1 MLDKLESIF
10 MPLAEKI
17 GKNKYLISIRDGFL
31 LTTPLLIIGSFF
43 LLIANFPI
51 NNWTEFWARFFGEN
65 WTAYMAKPTS
75 ATFDI
80 MAILAVVGIAYSF
93 SRELNVDKLSGAAVA
108 VVSWFIL
115 MPYKVTDGS
124 VTLNGIPLDW
134 VGSKGIF
141 IGIITA
147 FVSVH
152 IYAWVIKKG
161 WIIKMPKG
169 VPPAV
174 TQSFAAL
181 VPSAVVLGV
190 FFLVNSLLALTPYN
204 NAFEF
209 IFRFL
214 QQPLLVLGNT
224 LGAVIVAMG
233 FQHFFW
239 FFGING
245 GSIVGSIMQP
255 ILTPLSMENLSAFQA
270 GNPLPNVINQQFY
283 DLFTTFGGAGSTLS
297 MLIAMIIVCRS
308 QRIKNLSK
316 ISVVPALFGINEPVI
331 FGLPVVLNP
340 TILIP
345 FLLTPLINILISYFS
360 MVSGLVPF
368 TSGVSMPWTT
378 PVIISGFLTT
388 GWRGALLQLILVIL
402 GVFIYM
408 PFVKMMDKQY
418 KKEELQAIESSD
430 DDVSLD
436 DLSFDDL

>member
-93 SRELNVDKLSGAAVA
+93 SRELKVDKLSGAAVA

-190 FFLVNSLLALTPYN
+190 FFLANSLLALTPYD
-204 NAFEF
+204 NAFNF
-209 IFRFL
+209 IFKFL

-224 LGAVIVAMG
+224 LGAVLVAMG

>member
-190 FFLVNSLLALTPYN
+190 FFLANSLIAITPYD
-204 NAFEF
+204 NAFNF
-209 IFRFL
+209 IFKFL

-224 LGAVIVAMG
+224 LGAVLVAMG

-270 GNPLPNVINQQFY
+270 GTALPNVTNQQFY

-316 ISVVPALFGINEPVI
+316 ISIVPALFGINEPVI

-418 KKEELQAIESSD
+418 KKEELQASESSD
-430 DDVSLD
+430 DDISLD

>member
-65 WTAYMAKPTS
+65 WTAYMAKSTS

-190 FFLVNSLLALTPYN
+190 FFLANSLIAITPYD
-204 NAFEF
+204 NAFNF
-209 IFRFL
+209 IFKFL

-224 LGAVIVAMG
+224 LGAVLVAMG

-270 GNPLPNVINQQFY
+270 GTALPNVINQQFY

-316 ISVVPALFGINEPVI
+316 ISIVPALFGINEPVI

-418 KKEELQAIESSD
+418 KKEELQASESSD
-430 DDVSLD
+430 DDIYLD

>member
-1 MLDKLESIF
+1 MLNKLEAIF

-65 WTAYMAKPTS
+65 WTDYMAKPTN

-93 SRELNVDKLSGAAVA
+93 ARELKVDKLSGAAVA
-108 VVSWFIL
+108 LVSWFIL
-115 MPYKVTDGS
+115 MPYKVSDGS
-124 VTLNGIPLDW
+124 ITLAGIPLNW
-134 VGSKGIF
+134 IGSKGIF

-161 WIIKMPKG
+161 WVIKMPNG

-181 VPSAVVLGV
+181 VPSTVVIGI

-204 NAFEF
+204 NAFELV
-209 IFRFL
+209 FRFL
-214 QQPLLVLGNT
+214 QEPLLILGNT
-224 LGAVIVAMG
+224 LGAVLVAMG
-233 FQHFFW
+233 FQHLFW

-255 ILTPLSMENLSAFQA
+255 ILTPLSMENLEAFKL
-270 GNPLPNVINQQFY
+270 GGVLPNVINQQFY
-283 DLFTTFGGAGSTLS
+283 DLFTTFGGAGSAIS
-297 MLIAMIIVCRS
+297 MLIAMVIICKS
-308 QRIKNLSK
+308 KRIKNLSK
-316 ISVVPALFGINEPVI
+316 ISFIPAIFGINEPII
-331 FGLPVVLNP
+331 FGLPIVLNSM
-340 TILIP
+340 ILIP
-345 FLLTPLINILISYFS
+345 FLVTPLMNILVSYFA
-360 MVSGLVPF
+360 MISGLVPF
-368 TSGVSMPWTT
+368 TSGISIPWAT

-388 GWRGALLQLILVIL
+388 
-402 GVFIYM
+402 
-408 PFVKMMDKQY
+408 
-418 KKEELQAIESSD
+418 
-430 DDVSLD
+430 
-436 DLSFDDL
+436 

>member
-1 MLDKLESIF
+1 MLNKLEGIF

-65 WTAYMAKPTS
+65 WTAYMAKPTN

-80 MAILAVVGIAYSF
+80 MAILAVLGIGYSF
-93 SRELNVDKLSGAAVA
+93 AREMKVDKLSGAAVA
-108 VVSWFIL
+108 LVSWFIL
-115 MPYKVTDGS
+115 MPYKVSDGS
-124 VTLNGIPLDW
+124 TTLAGIPLDW

-152 IYAWVIKKG
+152 IYAWVAKKG
-161 WIIKMPKG
+161 WVIKMPKG

-174 TQSFAAL
+174 TQSFEAL
-181 VPSAVVLGV
+181 VPSAIVLTI
-190 FFLVNSLLALTPYN
+190 FFLINSLLSLTQYN

-209 IFRFL
+209 VFKFL
-214 QQPLLVLGNT
+214 QEPLLLLGNT
-224 LGAVIVAMG
+224 VGAVLIAMG
-233 FQHFFW
+233 FQHVFW

-255 ILTPLSMENLSAFQA
+255 ILTPLSIENLQAFQS
-270 GNPLPNVINQQFY
+270 GSLLPNVINQQFY

-297 MLIAMIIVCRS
+297 MLIAMVFLCKS
-308 QRIKNLSK
+308 KRIKNLSK
-316 ISVVPALFGINEPVI
+316 ISIIPALFGINEPII
-331 FGLPVVLNP
+331 FGLPIVLNP
-340 TILIP
+340 IIIIP
-345 FLLTPLINILISYFS
+345 FLLTPLMNILVSYFA

-368 TSGVSMPWTT
+368 TSGISIPWTT
-378 PVIISGFLTT
+378 PVIVSGFLTT
-388 GWRGALLQLILVIL
+388 GWRGALLQLVLVIAGTFVYL
-402 GVFIYM
+402 

-418 KKEELQAIESSD
+418 EKDELNAANDLD
-430 DDVSLD
+430 DDLSLE

>member
-10 MPLAEKI
+10 IPLAEKI
-17 GKNKYLISIRDGFL
+17 GKNKYLTSIRDGFL

-51 NNWTEFWARFFGEN
+51 VGWTEFWARFFGEN
-65 WTAYMAKPTS
+65 WTAYMAKPTN

-80 MAILAVVGIAYSF
+80 MAILAVIGIAYSF
-93 SRELNVDKLSGAAVA
+93 ARELKVDKLSGAAVA
-108 VVSWFIL
+108 LVSWFIL
-115 MPYKVTDGS
+115 MPYKVSDGTT
-124 VTLNGIPLDW
+124 TLSGIPLDW
-134 VGSKGIF
+134 IGSKGIF
-141 IGIITA
+141 IGIITT
-147 FVSVH
+147 FVSIH

-169 VPPAV
+169 LPPAV
-174 TQSFAAL
+174 SQSFAAL
-181 VPSAVVLGV
+181 LPSAVVLTI
-190 FFLVNSLLALTPYN
+190 FFLINSLLALTPYN

-255 ILTPLSMENLSAFQA
+255 ILTPLSIENLAAYQA
-270 GNPLPNVINQQFY
+270 GTTIPNVINQQFY

-297 MLIAMIIVCRS
+297 MLIAMIILCKS
-308 QRIKNLSK
+308 KRIKNLSK
-316 ISVVPALFGINEPVI
+316 ISVVPALFGINEPVV
-331 FGLPVVLNP
+331 FGLPIVLNP

-345 FLLTPLINILISYFS
+345 FLLTPLVNIVISYFS

-368 TSGVSMPWTT
+368 TSGISIPWTT
-378 PVIISGFLTT
+378 PVIVSGFLTT
-388 GWRGALLQLILVIL
+388 GWRGAVLQLILVII

-418 KKEELQAIESSD
+418 QNEELKADDSSD
-430 DDVSLD
+430 DDISLD

>member
-10 MPLAEKI
+10 IPLAEKI

-43 LLIANFPI
+43 LLVANFPI

-65 WTAYMAKPTS
+65 WTAYMAKPTN

-93 SRELNVDKLSGAAVA
+93 SRELKVDKLSGAAVA
-108 VVSWFIL
+108 LVSWFIL
-115 MPYKVTDGS
+115 MPYKVSDGS

-134 VGSKGIF
+134 IGSKGIF

-181 VPSAVVLGV
+181 VPSAVVLV
-190 FFLVNSLLALTPYN
+190 IFFLVNSLLALTPYN

-224 LGAVIVAMG
+224 LGAVLVAMG

-255 ILTPLSMENLSAFQA
+255 ILTPLSIENLAAFQSGA
-270 GNPLPNVINQQFY
+270 VLPNVINQQFY

-297 MLIAMIIVCRS
+297 MLIAMIILCKS
-308 QRIKNLSK
+308 KRIKDLSK
-316 ISVVPALFGINEPVI
+316 ISFIPALFGINEPII

-368 TSGVSMPWTT
+368 TSGISIPWTT
-378 PVIISGFLTT
+378 PVIVSGFLTT

-418 KKEELQAIESSD
+418 KNEELQASESSD
-430 DDVSLD
+430 DDISLD

>member
-190 FFLVNSLLALTPYN
+190 FFLANSLIAITPYD
-204 NAFEF
+204 NAFNF
-209 IFRFL
+209 IFKFL

-224 LGAVIVAMG
+224 LGAVLVAMG

-270 GNPLPNVINQQFY
+270 GTVLPNVINQQFY

-316 ISVVPALFGINEPVI
+316 ISIVPALFGINEPVI

-418 KKEELQAIESSD
+418 KKEELQASESSD
-430 DDVSLD
+430 DDISLD

>member
-190 FFLVNSLLALTPYN
+190 FFLANSLLALTPYD
-204 NAFEF
+204 NAFNF
-209 IFRFL
+209 IFKFL

-224 LGAVIVAMG
+224 LGAVLVAMG

-255 ILTPLSMENLSAFQA
+255 ILTPLSIENLSAFQA

-316 ISVVPALFGINEPVI
+316 ISIVPALFGINEPVI

-418 KKEELQAIESSD
+418 KKEELQASESSD
-430 DDVSLD
+430 DDISLD

>member
-190 FFLVNSLLALTPYN
+190 FFLVNSLLALTPYD
-204 NAFEF
+204 NAFNF
-209 IFRFL
+209 IFKFL

-224 LGAVIVAMG
+224 LGAVLVAMG

-255 ILTPLSMENLSAFQA
+255 ILTPLSIENLSAFQA

-345 FLLTPLINILISYFS
+345 FLLTPLINILMSYFS

>member
-1 MLDKLESIF
+1 MLNKLEAIF

-65 WTAYMAKPTS
+65 WTDYMAKPTN

-93 SRELNVDKLSGAAVA
+93 ARELKVDKLSGAAVA
-108 VVSWFIL
+108 LVSWFIL
-115 MPYKVTDGS
+115 MPYKVSDGS
-124 VTLNGIPLDW
+124 ITLAGIPLNW
-134 VGSKGIF
+134 IASKGIF

-161 WIIKMPKG
+161 WVIKMPNG

-181 VPSAVVLGV
+181 VPSTVVIGI

-204 NAFEF
+204 NAFELV
-209 IFRFL
+209 FRFL
-214 QQPLLVLGNT
+214 QEPLLILGNT
-224 LGAVIVAMG
+224 LGAVLVAMG
-233 FQHFFW
+233 FQHLFW

-255 ILTPLSMENLSAFQA
+255 ILTPLSMENL
-270 GNPLPNVINQQFY
+270 
-283 DLFTTFGGAGSTLS
+283 
-297 MLIAMIIVCRS
+297 
-308 QRIKNLSK
+308 
-316 ISVVPALFGINEPVI
+316 
-331 FGLPVVLNP
+331 
-340 TILIP
+340 
-345 FLLTPLINILISYFS
+345 
-360 MVSGLVPF
+360 
-368 TSGVSMPWTT
+368 
-378 PVIISGFLTT
+378 
-388 GWRGALLQLILVIL
+388 
-402 GVFIYM
+402 
-408 PFVKMMDKQY
+408 
-418 KKEELQAIESSD
+418 
-430 DDVSLD
+430 
-436 DLSFDDL
+436 

>member
-190 FFLVNSLLALTPYN
+190 FFLVNSLLALTPYD
-204 NAFEF
+204 NAFNF
-209 IFRFL
+209 IFKFL

-224 LGAVIVAMG
+224 LGAVLVAMG

-360 MVSGLVPF
+360 LVSGLVPF

>member
-51 NNWTEFWARFFGEN
+51 NNWTEFWTRFFGEN

-190 FFLVNSLLALTPYN
+190 FFLANSLIAITPYD
-204 NAFEF
+204 NAFNF
-209 IFRFL
+209 IFKFL

-224 LGAVIVAMG
+224 LGAVLVAMG

-270 GNPLPNVINQQFY
+270 GTALPNVINQQFY

-316 ISVVPALFGINEPVI
+316 ISIVPALFGINEPVI

-418 KKEELQAIESSD
+418 KKEELQASESSD
-430 DDVSLD
+430 DDISLD

>member
-141 IGIITA
+141 IGIITV

-190 FFLVNSLLALTPYN
+190 FFLVNSLIAITPYD
-204 NAFEF
+204 NAFNF
-209 IFRFL
+209 IFKFL

-224 LGAVIVAMG
+224 LGAVLVAMG

-270 GNPLPNVINQQFY
+270 GTALPNVINQQFY

>member
-10 MPLAEKI
+10 IPLAEKI

-43 LLIANFPI
+43 LLVANFPI

-65 WTAYMAKPTS
+65 WTAYMAKPTN

-93 SRELNVDKLSGAAVA
+93 SRELKVDKLSGAAVA
-108 VVSWFIL
+108 LVSWFIL
-115 MPYKVTDGS
+115 MPYKVSDGS

-134 VGSKGIF
+134 IGSKGIF

-181 VPSAVVLGV
+181 VPSAVVLV
-190 FFLVNSLLALTPYN
+190 IFFLVNSLLALTPYN

-224 LGAVIVAMG
+224 LGAVLVAMG

>member
-190 FFLVNSLLALTPYN
+190 FFLVNSLLALTPYD
-204 NAFEF
+204 NAFNF
-209 IFRFL
+209 IFKFL
-214 QQPLLVLGNT
+214 QQPLLVLGST
-224 LGAVIVAMG
+224 LGAVLVAMG

>member
-190 FFLVNSLLALTPYN
+190 FFLVNSLLALTPYD
-204 NAFEF
+204 NAFNF
-209 IFRFL
+209 IFKFL

-224 LGAVIVAMG
+224 LGVVLVAMG

-255 ILTPLSMENLSAFQA
+255 ILTPLSIENLSAFQA

-345 FLLTPLINILISYFS
+345 FLLTPLINILMSYFS

>member
-190 FFLVNSLLALTPYN
+190 FFLANSLIAITPYD
-204 NAFEF
+204 NAFNF
-209 IFRFL
+209 IFKFL

-224 LGAVIVAMG
+224 LGAVLVAMG

-270 GNPLPNVINQQFY
+270 GTALPNVINQQFY

-316 ISVVPALFGINEPVI
+316 ISIVPALFGINEPVI

>member
-1 MLDKLESIF
+1 MLNKLEAIF
-10 MPLAEKI
+10 MLLAEKI

-65 WTAYMAKPTS
+65 WTAYMAKPTN

-93 SRELNVDKLSGAAVA
+93 ARELKVDKLSGAAVA
-108 VVSWFIL
+108 LVSWFIL
-115 MPYKVTDGS
+115 MPYKVSDGS
-124 VTLNGIPLDW
+124 ITLAGIPLNW
-134 VGSKGIF
+134 IGSKGIF

-190 FFLVNSLLALTPYN
+190 FFLANSLIAITPYD
-204 NAFEF
+204 NAFNF
-209 IFRFL
+209 IFKFL

-224 LGAVIVAMG
+224 LGAVLVAMG

-270 GNPLPNVINQQFY
+270 GTALPNVINQQFY

-316 ISVVPALFGINEPVI
+316 ISIVPALFGINEPVI

-418 KKEELQAIESSD
+418 KKEELQASESSD
-430 DDVSLD
+430 DDISLD

>member
-10 MPLAEKI
+10 IPLAEKI
-17 GKNKYLISIRDGFL
+17 GKNKYLTSIRDGFL

-51 NNWTEFWARFFGEN
+51 VGWTEFWARFFGEN
-65 WTAYMAKPTS
+65 WTAYMAKPTN

-80 MAILAVVGIAYSF
+80 MAILAVIGIAYSF
-93 SRELNVDKLSGAAVA
+93 ARELKVDKLSGAAVA
-108 VVSWFIL
+108 LVSWIL
-115 MPYKVTDGS
+115 MPYKVSDGTT
-124 VTLNGIPLDW
+124 TLSGIPLDW
-134 VGSKGIF
+134 IGSKGIF
-141 IGIITA
+141 IGIITT
-147 FVSVH
+147 FVSIH

-174 TQSFAAL
+174 SQSFAAL
-181 VPSAVVLGV
+181 LPSAVVLTI
-190 FFLVNSLLALTPYN
+190 FFLINSLLALTPYN

-255 ILTPLSMENLSAFQA
+255 ILTPLSIENLAAYQA
-270 GNPLPNVINQQFY
+270 GTTIPNVINQQFY

-297 MLIAMIIVCRS
+297 MLIAMIILCKS
-308 QRIKNLSK
+308 KRIKNLSK
-316 ISVVPALFGINEPVI
+316 ISVVPALFGINEPVV
-331 FGLPVVLNP
+331 FGLPIVLNP

-345 FLLTPLINILISYFS
+345 FLLTPLVNIVISYFS

-368 TSGVSMPWTT
+368 TSGISIPWTT
-378 PVIISGFLTT
+378 PVIVSGFLTT
-388 GWRGALLQLILVIL
+388 GWRGALLQLILVII

-418 KKEELQAIESSD
+418 QNEELKADDSSD
-430 DDVSLD
+430 DDISLD

>member
-190 FFLVNSLLALTPYN
+190 FFLANSLIAITPYD
-204 NAFEF
+204 NAFNF
-209 IFRFL
+209 IFKFL

-224 LGAVIVAMG
+224 LGAVLVAMG

-270 GNPLPNVINQQFY
+270 GTALPNVINQQFY

-331 FGLPVVLNP
+331 FGLPIVLNP

>member
-190 FFLVNSLLALTPYN
+190 FFLVNSLLALTPYD
-204 NAFEF
+204 NAFNF
-209 IFRFL
+209 IFKFL

-224 LGAVIVAMG
+224 LGAVLVAMG

-255 ILTPLSMENLSAFQA
+255 ILTPLSIENLSAFQA

-388 GWRGALLQLILVIL
+388 GWGGALLQLILVIL

>member
-1 MLDKLESIF
+1 MLNKLEAIF
-10 MPLAEKI
+10 MLLAEKI

-190 FFLVNSLLALTPYN
+190 FFLANSLIAITPYD
-204 NAFEF
+204 NAFNF
-209 IFRFL
+209 IFKFL

-224 LGAVIVAMG
+224 LGAVLVAMG

-270 GNPLPNVINQQFY
+270 GTALPNVINQQFY

-316 ISVVPALFGINEPVI
+316 ISIVPALFGINEPVI

-418 KKEELQAIESSD
+418 KKEELQASESSD
-430 DDVSLD
+430 DDISLD

>member
-174 TQSFAAL
+174 TQ
-181 VPSAVVLGV
+181 
-190 FFLVNSLLALTPYN
+190 
-204 NAFEF
+204 
-209 IFRFL
+209 
-214 QQPLLVLGNT
+214 
-224 LGAVIVAMG
+224 
-233 FQHFFW
+233 
-239 FFGING
+239 
-245 GSIVGSIMQP
+245 
-255 ILTPLSMENLSAFQA
+255 
-270 GNPLPNVINQQFY
+270 
-283 DLFTTFGGAGSTLS
+283 
-297 MLIAMIIVCRS
+297 
-308 QRIKNLSK
+308 
-316 ISVVPALFGINEPVI
+316 
-331 FGLPVVLNP
+331 
-340 TILIP
+340 
-345 FLLTPLINILISYFS
+345 
-360 MVSGLVPF
+360 
-368 TSGVSMPWTT
+368 
-378 PVIISGFLTT
+378 
-388 GWRGALLQLILVIL
+388 
-402 GVFIYM
+402 
-408 PFVKMMDKQY
+408 
-418 KKEELQAIESSD
+418 
-430 DDVSLD
+430 
-436 DLSFDDL
+436 

>member
-141 IGIITA
+141 IGIITV

-190 FFLVNSLLALTPYN
+190 FFLVNSLLALTPYD
-204 NAFEF
+204 NAFNF
-209 IFRFL
+209 IFKFL

-224 LGAVIVAMG
+224 LGAVLVAMG

-245 GSIVGSIMQP
+245 GCCKKLNIK
-255 ILTPLSMENLSAFQA
+255 LNALSYGVSAF
-270 GNPLPNVINQQFY
+270 NTTNIN
-283 DLFTTFGGAGSTLS
+283 TTFNGKFISFPSRKST
-297 MLIAMIIVCRS
+297 
-308 QRIKNLSK
+308 SK
-316 ISVVPALFGINEPVI
+316 CNKS
-331 FGLPVVLNP
+331 
-340 TILIP
+340 TIL
-345 FLLTPLINILISYFS
+345 
-360 MVSGLVPF
+360 
-368 TSGVSMPWTT
+368 
-378 PVIISGFLTT
+378 
-388 GWRGALLQLILVIL
+388 
-402 GVFIYM
+402 
-408 PFVKMMDKQY
+408 
-418 KKEELQAIESSD
+418 
-430 DDVSLD
+430 
-436 DLSFDDL
+436 

>member
-190 FFLVNSLLALTPYN
+190 FFLVNSLLALTPYD
-204 NAFEF
+204 NAFNF
-209 IFRFL
+209 IFKFL

-224 LGAVIVAMG
+224 LGAVLVAMG

-368 TSGVSMPWTT
+368 TSGVSIPWAT

>member
-115 MPYKVTDGS
+115 MPYKVSDGS
-124 VTLNGIPLDW
+124 ITLAGISLNW
-134 VGSKGIF
+134 IGSKGIF

-161 WIIKMPKG
+161 WVIKMPNG

-181 VPSAVVLGV
+181 VPSTVVIGI

-204 NAFEF
+204 NAFELV
-209 IFRFL
+209 FRFL
-214 QQPLLVLGNT
+214 QEPLLILGNT
-224 LGAVIVAMG
+224 LGAVLVAMG
-233 FQHFFW
+233 FQHLFW

-255 ILTPLSMENLSAFQA
+255 ILTPLSMENLEAFKL
-270 GNPLPNVINQQFY
+270 GGVLPNVINQQFY
-283 DLFTTFGGAGSTLS
+283 DLFTTFGGAGSTIS
-297 MLIAMIIVCRS
+297 MLIAMVIICKS
-308 QRIKNLSK
+308 KRIKNLSK
-316 ISVVPALFGINEPVI
+316 ISFIPAIFGINEPII
-331 FGLPVVLNP
+331 FGLPIVLNP
-340 TILIP
+340 MILIP
-345 FLLTPLINILISYFS
+345 FLVTPLMNILVSYFA
-360 MVSGLVPF
+360 MISGLVPF
-368 TSGVSMPWTT
+368 TSGISIPWTT

-388 GWRGALLQLILVIL
+388 GWKGALLQLILVII

-418 KKEELQAIESSD
+418 QRDELKENDNSD
-430 DDVSLD
+430 DDISLD

>member
-1 MLDKLESIF
+1 MLNKLEAIF

-65 WTAYMAKPTS
+65 WTAYMAKPTN

-93 SRELNVDKLSGAAVA
+93 ARELKVDKLSGAAVA
-108 VVSWFIL
+108 LVSWFIL
-115 MPYKVTDGS
+115 MPYKVSDGS
-124 VTLNGIPLDW
+124 ITLAGIPLNW
-134 VGSKGIF
+134 IGSKGIF

-161 WIIKMPKG
+161 WVIKMPNG

-181 VPSAVVLGV
+181 VPSTVVIGI

-204 NAFEF
+204 NAFELV
-209 IFRFL
+209 FRFL
-214 QQPLLVLGNT
+214 QEPLLILGNT
-224 LGAVIVAMG
+224 LGAVLVAMG
-233 FQHFFW
+233 FQHLFW

-255 ILTPLSMENLSAFQA
+255 ILTPLSMENLEAFKL
-270 GNPLPNVINQQFY
+270 GGVLPNVINQQFY
-283 DLFTTFGGAGSTLS
+283 DLFTTFGGAGSTIS
-297 MLIAMIIVCRS
+297 MLIAMVIICKS
-308 QRIKNLSK
+308 KRIKNLSK
-316 ISVVPALFGINEPVI
+316 ISFIPAIFGINEPII
-331 FGLPVVLNP
+331 FGLPIVLNSM
-340 TILIP
+340 ILIP
-345 FLLTPLINILISYFS
+345 FLVTPLMNILVSYFA
-360 MVSGLVPF
+360 MISGLVPF
-368 TSGVSMPWTT
+368 TSGISIPWAT

-388 GWRGALLQLILVIL
+388 
-402 GVFIYM
+402 
-408 PFVKMMDKQY
+408 
-418 KKEELQAIESSD
+418 
-430 DDVSLD
+430 
-436 DLSFDDL
+436 

>member
-147 FVSVH
+147 FLSVH

-181 VPSAVVLGV
+181 VPSAVVLGI
-190 FFLVNSLLALTPYN
+190 FFLVNSLLALTPYD
-204 NAFEF
+204 NAFNF
-209 IFRFL
+209 IFKFL

-224 LGAVIVAMG
+224 LGAVLVAMG

-270 GNPLPNVINQQFY
+270 GTALPNVINQQFY

-331 FGLPVVLNP
+331 FGLPIVLNP

-345 FLLTPLINILISYFS
+345 FLLTPLINILISYFT

-368 TSGVSMPWTT
+368 TSGVSIPWTT

-388 GWRGALLQLILVIL
+388 GWKGALLQLILVIL

-418 KKEELQAIESSD
+418 KNEELQASESSD
-430 DDVSLD
+430 DDISLD
-436 DLSFDDL
+436 DLSFEDL

>member
-1 MLDKLESIF
+1 MLNKLEAIF

-65 WTAYMAKPTS
+65 WTDYMAKPTN

-93 SRELNVDKLSGAAVA
+93 ARELKVDKLSGGAVA
-108 VVSWFIL
+108 LVSWFIL
-115 MPYKVTDGS
+115 MPYKVSDGS
-124 VTLNGIPLDW
+124 ITLAGIPLNW
-134 VGSKGIF
+134 IASKGIF

-161 WIIKMPKG
+161 WVIKMPNG

-181 VPSAVVLGV
+181 VPSTVVIGI

-204 NAFEF
+204 NAFELV
-209 IFRFL
+209 FRFL
-214 QQPLLVLGNT
+214 QEPLLILGNT
-224 LGAVIVAMG
+224 LGAVLVAMG
-233 FQHFFW
+233 FQHLFW

-255 ILTPLSMENLSAFQA
+255 ILTPLSMENLEAFKL
-270 GNPLPNVINQQFY
+270 GGVLPNVINQQFY
-283 DLFTTFGGAGSTLS
+283 DLFTTFGGAGSAIS
-297 MLIAMIIVCRS
+297 MLIAMVIICKS
-308 QRIKNLSK
+308 KRIKNLSK
-316 ISVVPALFGINEPVI
+316 ISFIPAI
-331 FGLPVVLNP
+331 FGLPIVLNP
-340 TILIP
+340 MILIP
-345 FLLTPLINILISYFS
+345 FLVTPLMNILVSYFA
-360 MVSGLVPF
+360 MISGLVPF
-368 TSGVSMPWTT
+368 TSGISIPWAT

-388 GWRGALLQLILVIL
+388 
-402 GVFIYM
+402 
-408 PFVKMMDKQY
+408 
-418 KKEELQAIESSD
+418 
-430 DDVSLD
+430 
-436 DLSFDDL
+436 

>member
-147 FVSVH
+147 FLSVH

-181 VPSAVVLGV
+181 VPSAVVLGI
-190 FFLVNSLLALTPYN
+190 FFLVNGLLALTPYD
-204 NAFEF
+204 NAFNF
-209 IFRFL
+209 IFKFL

-224 LGAVIVAMG
+224 LGAVLVAMG

-270 GNPLPNVINQQFY
+270 GTALPNVINQQFY

-331 FGLPVVLNP
+331 FGLPIVLNP

-345 FLLTPLINILISYFS
+345 FLLTPLINILISYFT

-368 TSGVSMPWTT
+368 TSGVSIPWTT

-388 GWRGALLQLILVIL
+388 GWKGALLQLILVIL

-418 KKEELQAIESSD
+418 KNEELQASESSD
-430 DDVSLD
+430 DDISLD
-436 DLSFDDL
+436 DLSFEDL

>member
-190 FFLVNSLLALTPYN
+190 FFLVNSLLALTPYD
-204 NAFEF
+204 NAFNF
-209 IFRFL
+209 IFKFL

-224 LGAVIVAMG
+224 LGAVLVAMG

-270 GNPLPNVINQQFY
+270 GTVLPNVINQQFY

-316 ISVVPALFGINEPVI
+316 ISIVPALFGINEPVI

>member
-190 FFLVNSLLALTPYN
+190 FFLVNSLLALTPYD
-204 NAFEF
+204 NAFNF
-209 IFRFL
+209 IFKFL

-224 LGAVIVAMG
+224 LGAVLVAMG

-255 ILTPLSMENLSAFQA
+255 ILTPLSIENLSAFQA

-418 KKEELQAIESSD
+418 KKEELQASESAD
-430 DDVSLD
+430 DDISLD

>member
-93 SRELNVDKLSGAAVA
+93 SRELNVDKLSGDAVA

-190 FFLVNSLLALTPYN
+190 FFLVNSLLALTPYD
-204 NAFEF
+204 NAFNF
-209 IFRFL
+209 IFKFL

-224 LGAVIVAMG
+224 LGAVLVAMG

>member
-147 FVSVH
+147 FLSVH

-181 VPSAVVLGV
+181 VPSAVVLGI
-190 FFLVNSLLALTPYN
+190 FFLVNSLLALTPYD
-204 NAFEF
+204 NAFNF
-209 IFRFL
+209 IFKFL

-224 LGAVIVAMG
+224 LGAVLVAMG

-270 GNPLPNVINQQFY
+270 GTALPNVINQQFY

-331 FGLPVVLNP
+331 FGLPIVLNP

-345 FLLTPLINILISYFS
+345 FLLTPLINILISYFT
-360 MVSGLVPF
+360 MVSGIVPF
-368 TSGVSMPWTT
+368 TSGVSIPWTT

-388 GWRGALLQLILVIL
+388 GWKGALLQLILVIL

-418 KKEELQAIESSD
+418 KNEELQASESSD
-430 DDVSLD
+430 DDISLD

>member
-147 FVSVH
+147 FLSVH

-181 VPSAVVLGV
+181 VPSAVVLGI
-190 FFLVNSLLALTPYN
+190 FFLVNSLLALTPYD
-204 NAFEF
+204 NAFNF
-209 IFRFL
+209 IFKFL

-224 LGAVIVAMG
+224 LGAVLVAMG

-270 GNPLPNVINQQFY
+270 GSALPNVINQQFY

-331 FGLPVVLNP
+331 FGLPIVLNP

-345 FLLTPLINILISYFS
+345 FLLTPLINILISYFT

-368 TSGVSMPWTT
+368 TSGVSIPWTT

-388 GWRGALLQLILVIL
+388 GWKGALLQLILVIL

-418 KKEELQAIESSD
+418 KNEELQASESSD
-430 DDVSLD
+430 DDISLD
-436 DLSFDDL
+436 DLSFEDL

>member
-10 MPLAEKI
+10 IPLAEKI

-43 LLIANFPI
+43 LLVANFPI

-65 WTAYMAKPTS
+65 WTAYMAKPTN

-93 SRELNVDKLSGAAVA
+93 SRELKVDKLSGAAVA
-108 VVSWFIL
+108 LVSWFIL
-115 MPYKVTDGS
+115 MPYKVSDGS

-134 VGSKGIF
+134 IGSKGIF

-181 VPSAVVLGV
+181 VPSAVVLV
-190 FFLVNSLLALTPYN
+190 IFFLVNSLLALTPYN

-224 LGAVIVAMG
+224 LGAVLVAMG

-368 TSGVSMPWTT
+368 TSGISIPWTT
-378 PVIISGFLTT
+378 PVIVSGFLTT

-418 KKEELQAIESSD
+418 KNEELQASESSD
-430 DDVSLD
+430 DDISLD